1 MTIEQAVP
9 IRSTI
14 PARDRLSWSPFHTRM
29 VAGYLIGGAIMA
41 AGGIIELAF
50 GIKAEGKSL
59 ETVTKPLTA
68 RAS

>member
-14 PARDRLSWSPFHTRM
+14 PARDRLSWCPFHTRM

-41 AGGIIELAF
+41 NGGSS
-50 GIKAEGKSL
+50 SL
-59 ETVTKPLTA
+59 PSA
-68 RAS
+68 SRRRASL